1 VAGTVVVRLGGRLV
15 GTDEVRRLVAEAD
28 AGRSAYVDT
37 ITVEDDVHLVLPP
50 RQDVGY
56 GNHSCD
62 PTLWHVDAY
71 TLAARRDIDAGEE
84 VTVDYA
90 TQTAASAFAM
100 ACRCGS
106 VLCRGRVA
114 GDDWRRA
121 DLRDRYGDHW
131 VPALLRRVR
140 AVR

>member
-1 VAGTVVVRLGGRLV
+1 VA
-15 GTDEVRRLVAEAD
+15 
-28 AGRSAYVDT
+28 
-37 ITVEDDVHLVLPP
+37 
-50 RQDVGY
+50 Y

-62 PTLWHVDAY
+62 PTLWHVDGY

-90 TQTAASAFAM
+90 TQTAESAFAM

-106 VLCRGRVA
+106 RLCRGRVT

-121 DLRDRYGDHW
+121 DLQDRYGDHW

-140 AVR
+140 AAREQRH